1 VALRR
6 ARSWCHGLRLL
17 AAIAAVTLTVGC
29 SDSSSQTSAAG
40 KTTSATKTAPSGS
53 KGFGRGIYTT
63 TGADYARIAELGFR
77 TVIVDPATAALDE
90 IDSHGLTAMIYLGG
104 FDKDACTFGWT
115 DAEVSQRVELVKDHP
130 ASGMYYIADE
140 PHTRCPKVVQ
150 QIRGR
155 SQLVKSID
163 PTARTAIAE
172 NKAESFATLANTT
185 DVMILSIYPCSHP
198 RGCVLS
204 KIDAAMNHVRAANVK
219 HPWAAPQSFGD
230 NYYRVPSPKDL
241 QAIIDRWRAEGVE
254 GFFTYTWNCCGDPE
268 TLANHPELWDT
279 WRREND
285 R

>member
-1 VALRR
+1 M
-6 ARSWCHGLRLL
+6 GIRLL
-17 AAIAAVTLTVGC
+17 AVIAAVTLTVGC
-29 SDSSSQTSAAG
+29 SDSSSQTRPSEKAP
-40 KTTSATKTAPSGS
+40 SATTTAPSDL

-77 TVIVDPATAALDE
+77 TVIVDPATAALDK

-104 FDKDACTFGWT
+104 YDKDACTFRWT
-115 DAEVSQRVELVKDHP
+115 DARVSQRVDLVKGHQ

-140 PHTRCPKVVQ
+140 PHTHCPKVVQ

-155 SQLVKSID
+155 SELVKSID
-163 PTARTAIAE
+163 PTATTAIAE
-172 NKAESFATLANTT
+172 NKAGSFAPLANTT

-204 KIDAAMNHVRAANVK
+204 KIDAAMNAVRAAKVE
-219 HPWAAPQSFGD
+219 HAWAAPQSFGD
-230 NYYRVPSPKDL
+230 EYYRVPTPEEL
-241 QAIIDRWRAEGVE
+241 QAIIDRWRSAGVE

-268 TLANHPELWDT
+268 TLANHAELWDT
-279 WRREND
+279 WRNENG

>member
-1 VALRR
+1 MRN
-6 ARSWCHGLRLL
+6 RLL
-17 AAIAAVTLTVGC
+17 ILIAAVTLTVGC
-29 SDSSSQTSAAG
+29 SGSSSQSRASG
-40 KTTSATKTAPSGS
+40 QTTSIESAND
-53 KGFGRGIYTT
+53 FGRGIYTT
-63 TGADYARIAELGFR
+63 RGADYARIAELGFR
-77 TVIVDPATAALDE
+77 TVIVNPTTKALDE
-90 IDSHGLTAMIYLGG
+90 IHSHGLTAMIYIGG
-104 FDKDACTFGWT
+104 YDKDACTFGWS
-115 DAEVSQRVELVKDHP
+115 DAKVLLRVQLVKEHP

-140 PHTRCPKVVQ
+140 PHTHCPKVVQ

-172 NKAESFATLANTT
+172 NEAESFGKLANTT

-204 KIDAAMNHVRAANVK
+204 KIDAAMNAVRAAGVE

-230 NYYRVPSPKDL
+230 EYYRVPSPEEL
-241 QAIIDRWRAEGVE
+241 RAIIDRWRAKGVE

-279 WRREND
+279 WKKENG

>member
-1 VALRR
+1 MRI
-6 ARSWCHGLRLL
+6 RLL
-17 AAIAAVTLTVGC
+17 ILIAAVTLTVGC
-29 SDSSSQTSAAG
+29 SESSSQSRAARQ
-40 KTTSATKTAPSGS
+40 TTSIESTNEFS
-53 KGFGRGIYTT
+53 RGIYTT
-63 TGADYARIAELGFR
+63 RGADFARIAELGFR
-77 TVIVDPATAALDE
+77 TVIVNPETEALDE
-90 IDSHGLTAMIYLGG
+90 IYSHGLTAMIYIGG
-104 FDKDACTFGWT
+104 FDKDACKFGWS
-115 DAEVSQRVELVKDHP
+115 DAKVTQRVQLVKEHP

-140 PHTRCPKVVQ
+140 PHTHCPKVVQ

-172 NKAESFATLANTT
+172 NEAESFATLANTT

-204 KIDAAMNHVRAANVK
+204 KIDAAMNAVRAAGVE

-230 NYYRVPSPKDL
+230 DYYRVPSPEEL
-241 QAIIDRWRAEGVE
+241 RAIIDRWRAKGVE

-268 TLANHPELWDT
+268 TLANHPELWGT
-279 WRREND
+279 WKNENG